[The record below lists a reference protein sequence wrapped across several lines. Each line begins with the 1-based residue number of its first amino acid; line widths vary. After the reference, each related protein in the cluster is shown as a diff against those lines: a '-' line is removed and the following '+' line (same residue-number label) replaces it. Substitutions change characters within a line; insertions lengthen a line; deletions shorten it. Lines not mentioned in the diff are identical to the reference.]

1 MATNRINSLE
11 VKGNSK
17 FENLILTDQK
27 TGKDWTISIYDGK
40 ISIEPFDKDEKRDFR
55 IKNLIDEN

>member
-27 TGKDWTISIYDGK
+27 TGKDWVVSIFDGK
-40 ISIEPFDKDEKRDFR
+40 LCIEPLD
-55 IKNLIDEN
+55 IN